1 MGVRNG
7 LTGKW
12 PAEQIERFIQ
22 AIASQGRMS
31 YEEFM
36 GLLMVGKESEENLL
50 LWKLFS
56 EFDSERKE
64 YLNLQNIKEL
74 LRRPAV
80 ARVLGSCEPEK
91 LLREMDQD
99 GNGRVSFDEF
109 RAAMQGRAC
118 TTVGGLT
125 QAKPLERTEINAFCS
140 TLGNLPQ
147 AKPSEK
153 MDIVSG
159 QHLQY
164 YSDRFHFWIPVV
176 VTKVDRTSGAI
187 QIDAKPDYWFHGREL
202 ATKVRH
208 PSTGVAV

>member
-1 MGVRNG
+1 
-7 LTGKW
+7 
-12 PAEQIERFIQ
+12 
-22 AIASQGRMS
+22 
-31 YEEFM
+31 
-36 GLLMVGKESEENLL
+36 MVGKEPEDNLL

-109 RAAMQGRAC
+109 RAAMQGSAC

-125 QAKPLERTEINAFCS
+125 PAKPLKFCS
-140 TLGNLPQ
+140 MLDCLPP

-164 YSDRFHFWIPVV
+164 YSDTFHSWIPVV
-176 VTKVDRTSGAI
+176 VANVDRTSGAI
-187 QIDAKPDYWFHGREL
+187 QIDAKPDYWFRGREL

-208 PSTGVAV
+208 HSTGVAV